1 VLIYFSRSFYDTK
14 LIDCLKCAKK
24 RKEQRKR
31 VSTLKKE
38 QKKKLPRKRLS
49 SPLKGQL
56 RDPSIDVLQV

>member
-1 VLIYFSRSFYDTK
+1 MTLNLLTVS
-14 LIDCLKCAKK
+14 KCVKK

-38 QKKKLPRKRLS
+38 QKKKLPRKRLL

-56 RDPSIDVLQV
+56 RDPSIDLLQV

>member
-1 VLIYFSRSFYDTK
+1 MSLNLYYVTK
-14 LIDCLKCAKK
+14 YAKK

-31 VSTLKKE
+31 VSTIKKE
-38 QKKKLPRKRLS
+38 QKKKLPRKRLL

>member
-1 VLIYFSRSFYDTK
+1 MSLNLLTVTK
-14 LIDCLKCAKK
+14 CQKK

-38 QKKKLPRKRLS
+38 QKKKLLRKRLL

-56 RDPSIDVLQV
+56 HDPSIDVLQV